1 MSGFADMQSRN
12 DLLKLFSQAMSIGDA
27 NRTLDILRI
36 RKLDRDR
43 QDAAIVAL
51 MLPEVKK
58 AVGI

>member
-12 DLLKLFSQAMSIGDA
+12 DLLKLFSQAMRIGDA